1 MTLAEKSLWMALR
14 RQQTGAKFRRQVP
27 IGYWIADFA
36 SLDPKIVI
44 EVDDTSHD
52 WKDEAARTAYFEA
65 LGFLVLRFT
74 NREVAFEH
82 DGVVALIESA
92 VTTLRNS
99 PNRYPGV
106 P

>member
-36 SLDPKIVI
+36 SLHPKVVI

-52 WKDEAARTAYFEA
+52 WPDESARTGYLES
-65 LGFLVLRFT
+65 LGFTVLRFT
-74 NREVAFEH
+74 NREVAFEYA
-82 DGVVALIESA
+82 GVVELITNT

-99 PNRYPGV
+99 PNH
-106 P
+106 